1 MLSEGPRTFICF
13 EFLTLR
19 DLQRLYGIMIQNTT
33 SNIDLNR
40 SCYMRKRGGRRKG
53 RGRKVSKGE
62 DRGTGTG
69 SK

>member
-19 DLQRLYGIMIQNTT
+19 DLQLLYGIMIQNTT

-40 SCYMRKRGGRRKG
+40 SGCMDMRGGREEGKW
-53 RGRKVSKGE
+53 GRKVSEGKEGL
-62 DRGTGTG
+62 DG
-69 SK
+69 K